1 MEQQYEFAF
10 VQQYADDDVVVMD
23 DQNESEV
30 DMDDSDSEV
39 SQVDMDQF
47 AVDHM
52 DHFDDSDSE
61 VSQVDMDQFAVDHF
75 DDSDSDMDEGNE
87 SGYETELWGDS
98 D

>member
-52 DHFDDSDSE
+52 DHFDDSDS
-61 VSQVDMDQFAVDHF
+61 
-75 DDSDSDMDEGNE
+75 DMDEGNE
-87 SGYETELWGDS
+87 SGYETDS

>member
-23 DQNESEV
+23 DQNMDDSGSEV

-52 DHFDDSDSE
+52 DHFDDSD
-61 VSQVDMDQFAVDHF
+61 
-75 DDSDSDMDEGNE
+75 DMDEGNE
-87 SGYETELWGDS
+87 SGYETEL
-98 D
+98 